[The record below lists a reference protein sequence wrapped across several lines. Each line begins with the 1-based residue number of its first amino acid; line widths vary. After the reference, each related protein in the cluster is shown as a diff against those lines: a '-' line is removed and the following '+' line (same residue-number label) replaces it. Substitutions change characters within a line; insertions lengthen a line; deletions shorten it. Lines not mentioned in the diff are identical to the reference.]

1 MGQEPTIIDLYKA
14 YRQYLDHEHN
24 LINHRL
30 SWNFTIQGFLFTS
43 YAFVA
48 NKAADV
54 RVALAQSTM
63 VRADLLKAPLHDLQ
77 ILLLVIGVVGIAVSF
92 FIHYSV
98 TGAVRA
104 MNKLTQRWSKE
115 NFPGGTVLLSDAAA
129 SAGLPEISG
138 GGDPEALALGFRAPA
153 ILSFV
158 FMAAWAT
165 LIADGLLNHL

>member
-1 MGQEPTIIDLYKA
+1 MEKDPTIIALYGA
-14 YRQYLDHEHN
+14 YRQYLNHEHN

-43 YAFVA
+43 YAFVL

-54 RVALAQSTM
+54 RVALAQNTI

-77 ILLLVIGVVGIAVSF
+77 VLLLVIGVVGVAVSF
-92 FIHYSV
+92 FIHHSV

-104 MNKLTQRWSKE
+104 MNKLTERWSNEK
-115 NFPGGTVLLSDAAA
+115 FPGGSVLLADAATA
-129 SAGLPEISG
+129 AGLPHISG

-158 FMAAWAT
+158 FMAAWSL
-165 LIADGLLNHL
+165 LIADGLFNH